1 MDAGSNGLSPK
12 IGQSG
17 RGKGSEAAYLDKP
30 GFLLHYISSRR
41 QPGGRGAV
49 SSQSTGQDSGLSKFL
64 TQLIAAIGGL
74 GILTYAILWFGYTRF
89 YGHFHVP
96 LRDVGLDYKAVLG
109 QSATMIALLSLGA
122 LFGVGAAWLARSR
135 MRWWAGIPL
144 VLLASVAVG
153 VLLGSLFVLNPDST
167 DELIVSGNR
176 ACWGL
181 GRAENGLRGALSGV
195 VRARGPGVGVAL
207 GFGRVSGQAATR
219 ARVGCRRSL
228 GTATGRVGQVGWGMQ
243 RSRARA
249 NWKRHRHGQRAGRC
263 RLGRRADRVSRPGK
277 AR

>member
-30 GFLLHYISSRR
+30 GFLVHYISSRR

-153 VLLGSLFVLNPDST
+153 VLLGSLFVLNNDGIRKV
-167 DELIVSGNR
+167 ESGKGLPHVKLAGVILLDLQVTPVNR
-176 ACWGL
+176 L
-181 GRAENGLRGALSGV
+181 DIKKDNRQDLEKNKSLMY
-195 VRARGPGVGVAL
+195 
-207 GFGRVSGQAATR
+207 FGQANGFVVLYDFTE
-219 ARVGCRRSL
+219 
-228 GTATGRVGQVGWGMQ
+228 GTIYRIPSNAINEW
-243 RSRARA
+243 S
-249 NWKRHRHGQRAGRC
+249 
-263 RLGRRADRVSRPGK
+263 
-277 AR
+277 